1 MRKLEKWLQDLQKKG
16 FEFIT
21 IGQILCKIAEIERES
36 VLKRKKYPYKSSGYK
51 IVEKKCKKCK
61 KKVAFYNFII

>member
-36 VLKRKKYPYKSSGYK
+36 VLKRKKYPYKSGGYK
-51 IVEKKCKKCK
+51 
-61 KKVAFYNFII
+61 KV